1 VSELICMRDSF
12 VRLKI
17 RKRTKSLAT
26 FVTLPETGA
35 VRRSTPV
42 KVSRN
47 KVQLILWLSA
57 TVSFVHLALNPI
69 LALEKVLHGLMGNQF
84 PTSVQ

>member
-1 VSELICMRDSF
+1 VSELIRMCDSF
-12 VRLKI
+12 VRFQI

-26 FVTLPETGA
+26 FITLPETWA
-35 VRRSTPV
+35 MRRSTPV

-57 TVSFVHLALNPI
+57 AVSFVHLPLDPI
-69 LALEKVLHGLMGNQF
+69 LALEKVLHGLMGNHRLI
-84 PTSVQ
+84 SVQ